1 MLFLKAL
8 IPTRKLTVG
17 ELVQQGADY
26 HQGQDCVIGHVELVV
41 LDATVFLLVLLATL
55 RLALAMPV

>member
-1 MLFLKAL
+1 MIDAA
-8 IPTRKLTVG
+8 G